1 MEPHQKAND
10 DSFSIYLYFFD
21 EISGHIPLFTY
32 SRDSLNDE
40 NEKQILTTHPVWWH
54 QEKFLETQK
63 FLAMDLEI
71 GEVVY
76 SATLFFYNAKRKKK
90 RSGMDSTKWEKEL
103 FVLIVRSPSSISF
116 ITQEILYELKTR
128 INMNIGEKLCYL
140 VEYYFSF
147 NEKFEEREDQNRIFY
162 PHWFLSNQKE
172 AIELKLTEI
181 CQDLMPQT
189 SFKKLQAYLEDEK
202 ERLIQNQNV
211 PQAKEL
217 LRPKKL
223 HFLIPTIKSIEKTEI
238 TKKKVIDSKLKR
250 VKIFQVKQDPINKRI
265 QVFMRNENSH
275 SFHNITIKITQSE
288 GFFKKEIL
296 VIQIKEWPVGEERTV
311 EFEPKTELGTIYFLR
326 IEDEHETIRIKRI
339 LG

>member
-1 MEPHQKAND
+1 MDPHQKAND
-10 DSFSIYLYFFD
+10 DSFSFYLYFFD
-21 EISGHIPLFTY
+21 EIVGHIPLFTY

-40 NEKQILTTHPVWWH
+40 DEKQILSTHPVWWY

-116 ITQEILYELKTR
+116 ITQEILYELKNR
-128 INMNIGEKLCYL
+128 IDMNIGEKLCYL
-140 VEYYFSF
+140 VEYYFSI
-147 NEKFEEREDQNRIFY
+147 NEKFEEREDQSRIFY
-162 PHWFLSNQKE
+162 PYWFLANQRE
-172 AIELKLTEI
+172 AIESQLRKI

-189 SFKKLQAYLEDEK
+189 SFKKLQTYLDDEK
-202 ERLIQNQNV
+202 ERLIQNQNI
-211 PQAKEL
+211 PQ
-217 LRPKKL
+217 PKKL
-223 HFLIPTIKSIEKTEI
+223 RFLIPTIKSIEKTEI
-238 TKKKVIDSKLKR
+238 AKKKVIDSKPKR
-250 VKIFQVKQDPINKRI
+250 IRIFQVKQDPISKKI
-265 QVFMRNENSH
+265 QVTMRNENSH
-275 SFHNITIKITQSE
+275 SFHNIIIKITQSE

-296 VIQIKEWPVGEERTV
+296 VIQIKEWLVGEERTV
-311 EFEPKTELGTIYFLR
+311 EFEPITELGTMYFLR